1 MLLNELPERDDELT
15 EDVQNTSEPVSS
27 PSPSPS
33 SDSSESDEPET
44 ASEEVETPAESEDST
59 ETPAEAASRE
69 APAEEAS
76 TEESPA
82 EEALSEETT
91 PEEVPAEE
99 PTSSEEATPEVPASE
114 ETPAAE
120 ETAEEGTSP
129 EESSEE
135 APAAPVGYEEILSRI
150 DSLISTGE
158 PGAQILTDVRIPDLT
173 QLVNWMGFDSNL
185 NKHIGR
191 VNLIRQ
197 AFDALKAA
205 NSLNHSMESNF
216 REAFATFNRQK
227 TKRQQSS
234 SGVREENAT
243 KKRELIQKLRDVV
256 TYKNP
261 EMIGEVRDIQEAW
274 KGIGQVPQRDLEPL
288 YKEYRGLLDEFYE
301 LRSVHLE
308 LMEYDRKKNLEERER
323 LIEIAK
329 TLVPAEKDRENA
341 EVWREKLDMLQEL
354 QQQWK
359 SAGHVP
365 REDMDRINES
375 YRDAI
380 DAFFEVRNEFRAV
393 EDKAREENAEKKN
406 ELLAQLETFRE
417 FKGESPKDW
426 NEATGKVRAIQEAWK
441 ELGPAPSAVNGELWS
456 KYRNVCD
463 AFYGNKSAYFK
474 GLDEARAQNFELKKV
489 LVEKAEVIATRTD
502 WEPAARDLKKLQTEW
517 KSIGPVPD
525 RHSQKLWNKFRAAC
539 DTFFEGRRTHY
550 AELHAVEKENLKFRR
565 TLIDEVKAL
574 QEADKPPGEIV
585 NAIKGIQARWKE
597 SGRVPYKEKEKIW
610 KEFRKEIDLVFNG
623 LDSRRGEARRERS
636 VANIEKIE
644 DGDERTQAIKGKISR
659 IRRKIHAVQE
669 KVDQYSTNIQFI
681 SRGKSGDALRA
692 QIQGEID
699 KEEKIIKDLRKE
711 VKDLNEM
718 LKNPP
723 KKEEA
728 PAPEAATEEAATEA
742 PAPEAAASEEA
753 PAEEAPAE
761 TSTEEAT
768 APAEETPAEEAPAAD
783 APAEDEE
790 KKEE

>member
-1 MLLNELPERDDELT
+1 MLLNELPERDDEQAEEAT
-15 EDVQNTSEPVSS
+15 STSESTTS
-27 PSPSPS
+27 PTPS
-33 SDSSESDEPET
+33 SDSSESD
-44 ASEEVETPAESEDST
+44 ASDTPSEKAETPAESTDSAEPST
-59 ETPAEAASRE
+59 EE
-69 APAEEAS
+69 APQPEQSAEPAS
-76 TEESPA
+76 TEEPVTGEQSSEEISTADNASA
-82 EEALSEETT
+82 EDVTSEETS
-91 PEEVPAEE
+91 EGDS
-99 PTSSEEATPEVPASE
+99 SSEEV
-114 ETPAAE
+114 
-120 ETAEEGTSP
+120 
-129 EESSEE
+129 
-135 APAAPVGYEEILSRI
+135 PAAPVGYEEILARI

-158 PGAQILTDVRIPDLT
+158 PGAHILTDVSIPDLT
-173 QLVNWMGFDSNL
+173 QLVNWMGFDSNI
-185 NKHIGR
+185 NQHIGR

-227 TKRQQSS
+227 TRQQQSS
-234 SGVREENAT
+234 SGVREENAK

-274 KGIGQVPQRDLEPL
+274 KNIGQVPQRDLEPL
-288 YKEYRGLLDEFYE
+288 YKEYRGLLDEFYD

-308 LMEYDRKKNLEERER
+308 LLEYDRKKNLEERER

-329 TLVPAEKDRENA
+329 TLVPAEKDREDA

-380 DAFFEVRNEFRAV
+380 DAFFEVRQEFRAV
-393 EDKAREENAEKKN
+393 EDKAREENATQKN
-406 ELLAQLETFRE
+406 ELLAQLEEFRE
-417 FKGESPKDW
+417 FKGDSPKAW

-441 ELGPAPSAVNGELWS
+441 GIGPGPSAVNGELWS

-474 GLDEARAQNFELKKV
+474 GLDEARSQNFELKKV
-489 LVEKAEVIATRTD
+489 LVEKAEAIATRTD
-502 WEPAARDLKKLQTEW
+502 WEPAAKDLKKLQTEW

-539 DTFFEGRRTHY
+539 DTFFEARRTHY
-550 AELHAVEKENLKFRR
+550 AELHAVEKENLKVRR

-585 NAIKGIQARWKE
+585 NEIKGIQARWKE

-623 LDSRRGEARRERS
+623 LDSRRGEARRERT

-728 PAPEAATEEAATEA
+728 PAPAPAEEAATPEA
-742 PAPEAAASEEA
+742 PATEAATTEEAPSEEA
-753 PAEEAPAE
+753 PATEEAPAE
-761 TSTEEAT
+761 SSSKEAA
-768 APAEETPAEEAPAAD
+768 APAEETPAEEAAA
-783 APAEDEE
+783 AEATAEDDA

>member
-1 MLLNELPERDDELT
+1 MLLNELPERDE
-15 EDVQNTSEPVSS
+15 EQVEEVHNTTDSAA
-27 PSPSPS
+27 SPSPS
-33 SDSSESDEPET
+33 SDSSESDASVPPTKEDHRPAESNDSTEQEPSEPA
-44 ASEEVETPAESEDST
+44 ASEEHAIPEEQPG
-59 ETPAEAASRE
+59 EAAPS
-69 APAEEAS
+69 EAS
-76 TEESPA
+76 PTQ
-82 EEALSEETT
+82 ETD
-91 PEEVPAEE
+91 
-99 PTSSEEATPEVPASE
+99 SSDDTQQDPDVKS
-114 ETPAAE
+114 
-120 ETAEEGTSP
+120 
-129 EESSEE
+129 
-135 APAAPVGYEEILSRI
+135 PAAPDGYEEILARI
-150 DSLISTGE
+150 DSVSSAGE
-158 PGAQILTDVRIPDLT
+158 PGAQILTDVSIPSLI
-173 QLVNWMGFDSNL
+173 QLVNWMGFDSDL
-185 NKHIGR
+185 SQHIGR

-205 NSLNHSMESNF
+205 NSLNHAMESSF

-227 TKRQQSS
+227 TKSQQST
-234 SGVREENAT
+234 SGVREENAS

-274 KGIGQVPQRDLEPL
+274 KNIGQVPQRDLERL
-288 YKEYRGLLDEFYE
+288 YKEYRGLLDEFYD

-308 LMEYDRKKNLEERER
+308 LLEYDRKKNLEERER

-329 TLVPAEKDRENA
+329 TLVPAEKDREDA
-341 EVWREKLDMLQEL
+341 EVWKEKLDMLQEL

-365 REDMDRINES
+365 REDMDRINEA

-380 DAFFEVRNEFRAV
+380 DAFFEVRQAFRAV
-393 EDKAREENAEKKN
+393 EDKAREEHAEKKN
-406 ELLAQLETFRE
+406 ALLIQLEEFRD
-417 FKGESPKDW
+417 FKGESPKAW
-426 NEATGKVRAIQEAWK
+426 NEATGKVRAIQEVWK
-441 ELGPAPSAVNGELWS
+441 GIGPGPSAVNGELWS

-463 AFYGNKSAYFK
+463 AFYGNKSIYFK
-474 GLDEARAQNFELKKV
+474 GLDEIRAQNLELKKT
-489 LVEKAEVIATRTD
+489 LVDKAEAIAGRTD
-502 WEPAARDLKKLQTEW
+502 WEPAAKDLKSLQTEW
-517 KSIGPVPD
+517 KAIGPVPD

-539 DTFFEGRRTHY
+539 DRFFEARRTHY
-550 AELHAVEKENLKFRR
+550 SELHAVEKENLAFRR

-574 QEADKPPGEIV
+574 QEADQPPGEIV

-610 KEFRKEIDLVFNG
+610 KEFRKEIDIVFNG
-623 LDSRRGEARRERS
+623 LDNRRGEARRERT
-636 VANIEKIE
+636 VASIETIE

-681 SRGKSGDALRA
+681 SRGKSGDALRT

-742 PAPEAAASEEA
+742 PATEAAAEETPATEEA
-753 PAEEAPAE
+753 PTAEEAPAE
-761 TSTEEAT
+761 ASSEEAA
-768 APAEETPAEEAPAAD
+768 APAEETQAEEAPAAD

>member
-1 MLLNELPERDDELT
+1 MLLNELPERDDDQA
-15 EDVQNTSEPVSS
+15 EDVQNTSETVSS
-27 PSPSPS
+27 PTPS
-33 SDSSESDEPET
+33 SDSSESDETTP

-59 ETPAEAASRE
+59 ETPAEAPETESAPVEEAVEEAPAAESTSEEQSAEE
-69 APAEEAS
+69 APAEENG
-76 TEESPA
+76 TEAPESESPA
-82 EEALSEETT
+82 
-91 PEEVPAEE
+91 
-99 PTSSEEATPEVPASE
+99 
-114 ETPAAE
+114 
-120 ETAEEGTSP
+120 

-135 APAAPVGYEEILSRI
+135 APSAPDGHEEIITKI
-150 DSLISTGE
+150 DSLISAGE
-158 PGAQILTDVRIPDLT
+158 PGAQILTDVSIPDLT

-185 NKHIGR
+185 NQHIGR
-191 VNLIRQ
+191 VNLVRQ

-205 NSLNHSMESNF
+205 NSLNHSMESSF

-288 YKEYRGLLDEFYE
+288 YKEYRGLLDEFYD

-308 LMEYDRKKNLEERER
+308 LLEYDRKKNLEERER

-329 TLVPAEKDRENA
+329 TLIPAEKDREDA

-380 DAFFEVRNEFRAV
+380 DAFFEVRQEFRAV
-393 EDKAREENAEKKN
+393 EDKAREENATKKN

-417 FKGESPKDW
+417 FKGESPKAW
-426 NEATGKVRAIQEAWK
+426 NEATGKVRAVQEAWK

-489 LVEKAEVIATRTD
+489 LVEKAEAIAARTD

-517 KSIGPVPD
+517 KAIGPVPD

-550 AELHAVEKENLKFRR
+550 SELHAVEKENLKFRR

-623 LDSRRGEARRERS
+623 LDSRRGEARRERT
-636 VANIEKIE
+636 VASIDKIE
-644 DGDERTQAIKGKISR
+644 DGDERTQAIKGKIAR
-659 IRRKIHAVQE
+659 IRKKIYAVQE

-681 SRGKSGDALRA
+681 ARGKSGDALRA

-711 VKDLNEM
+711 IKDLNEM

-728 PAPEAATEEAATEA
+728 PAPEAATEEAPATEA
-742 PAPEAAASEEA
+742 PAAEAAASEEA
-753 PAEEAPAE
+753 PAEGAPAAEE
-761 TSTEEAT
+761 TSAEEAA

-783 APAEDEE
+783 APSEDEE